1 METDPQKQGQVFMK
15 RHVIRRTGWLT
26 GLLAGAVALAGCTS
40 PPTTWESS
48 ANLLGAMGDVPAS
61 FSDEGS
67 MREVAESQELL
78 SLQRE
83 EYQVG
88 PDDVIEVSVFEWE
101 TNDQTKTLQL
111 RVSET
116 GVIAMPVVGPLNVA
130 GKPVQKIQQMIERKL
145 IDRSVLQT
153 PRVGVWVSEFRS
165 RQISVIGAVNQPGSY
180 AIHQNVSTLLNML
193 TLAGGPQESAGAM
206 AYITRAGELDKGQA
220 RIIVD
225 LAELL
230 ETGDAAHNP
239 VLSAGDV
246 VYVPKAPLIYV
257 YGAVRQAGAFTFRK
271 QLRAMEAIALAG
283 GFSELAN
290 RRAVSLTRRSASGEA
305 NLHQLDMAKIEQG
318 QAPNLYLRDGDVLH
332 IRTSGGK
339 AFGQEVLAFIRGIF
353 TFSYRIN

>member
-1 METDPQKQGQVFMK
+1 MKWQVNGK
-15 RHVIRRTGWLT
+15 AGWVAGVLV
-26 GLLAGAVALAGCTS
+26 GAVALSGCTS
-40 PPTTWESS
+40 YPETWEST
-48 ANLLGAMGDVPAS
+48 ANFLGSSGDVPAS
-61 FSDEGS
+61 FSDEAS
-67 MREVAESQELL
+67 LQQVADSQELL
-78 SLQRE
+78 ALQQE

-88 PDDVIEVSVFEWE
+88 PDDVIEVSIFEWE
-101 TNDQTKTLQL
+101 MNDQTKTLLL

-116 GVIAMPVVGPLNVA
+116 GVIAMPVVGPLNVE
-130 GKPVQKIQQMIERKL
+130 GKSIQAIQQMIEQEL

-180 AIHQNVSTLLNML
+180 AIHQNVSTLLSIL

-206 AYITRAGELDKGQA
+206 AYVTRAGELGKGQA
-220 RIIVD
+220 RIVVD

-230 ETGDAAHNP
+230 ETGDAAQNP

-257 YGAVRQAGAFTFRK
+257 YGAVKQAGAFTFRK
-271 QLRAMEAIALAG
+271 QLRVMEAIALAG
-283 GFSELAN
+283 GYSDLAN
-290 RRAVSLTRRSASGEA
+290 RRAVSLTRRSASNEP
-305 NLHQLDMAKIEQG
+305 NLYQLDLAKIEKG

-339 AFGQEVLAFIRGIF
+339 MFGEQVLLFLRGIF
-353 TFSYRIN
+353 TFSYKIN